1 MSSDA
6 LIGHSGFVGQTLL
19 RHRGFSA
26 LFNSSNIADSAGQ
39 SFDLVVCAAA
49 PGSMFEANRFPER
62 DALGIDALCESL
74 GKIRAR
80 HFVLV
85 STIAV
90 LAQFD
95 GQADESTDVFQTT
108 LAYGSNRRRL
118 EVFCAQ
124 HFETCLI
131 LRLPALFGSGLKKNF
146 LFDLMNPVPSMLPVP
161 RFEGF
166 AAALGPAAA
175 AFYRLD
181 PALGMM
187 VLDRAAF
194 DASADRPR
202 LEAEAIEAGFSAL
215 GFTNPKSRFQF
226 YQMSRL
232 ATDMQRGL
240 AAGLS
245 VLHLAPE
252 PVSAGNIYSAVTGQ
266 EMADNAAR
274 VHSEDMRTR
283 NAGLWG
289 RSGPY
294 ISQAEEVMAALQ
306 DFIPR

>member
-1 MSSDA
+1 LSRDA
-6 LIGHSGFVGQTLL
+6 LIGHTGFVGQILL
-19 RHRGFSA
+19 RHRGFSVQ
-26 LFNSSNIADSAGQ
+26 FNSANVTDSAGKT
-39 SFDLVVCAAA
+39 FDLVVCAAA

-62 DALGIDALCESL
+62 DALAIDALCQSL

-80 HFVLV
+80 QFVLV

-95 GQADESTDVFQTT
+95 GQADESTEAFQTA

-124 HFETCLI
+124 QFEECLI
-131 LRLPALFGSGLKKNF
+131 LRLPALFGEGLKKNF
-146 LFDLMNPVPSMLPVP
+146 LFDLMNPVPSMLPLP
-161 RFEGF
+161 RFDAF
-166 AAALGPAAA
+166 AAALGRAAA
-175 AFYRLD
+175 AFYRHD

-187 VLDRAAF
+187 VLDRAAL
-194 DASADRPR
+194 DVSADRSR
-202 LEAEAIEAGFSAL
+202 LDAEVTAAGFSAV
-215 GFTNPKSRFQF
+215 GFTHPKSRFQF
-226 YQMSRL
+226 YQMSHL
-232 ATDMQRGL
+232 AADMQTGL

-252 PVSAGNIYSAVTGQ
+252 PVAAGEVYRAVTGHD
-266 EMADNAAR
+266 MADSLAR

-283 NAGLWG
+283 NADLWG

-294 ISQAEEVMAALQ
+294 ISEAGEVLAALR
-306 DFIPR
+306 DFIPK